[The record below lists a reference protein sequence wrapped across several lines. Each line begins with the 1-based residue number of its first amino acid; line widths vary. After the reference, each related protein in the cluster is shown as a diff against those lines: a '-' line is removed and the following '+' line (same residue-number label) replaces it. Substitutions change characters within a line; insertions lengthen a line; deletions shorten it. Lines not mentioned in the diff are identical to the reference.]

1 MPINFFLSL
10 KDKYENR
17 IVNKILFSNID
28 RACVK
33 ISNKDIKTI
42 ISAYSY

>member
-1 MPINFFLSL
+1 MPMNFFLSL

-17 IVNKILFSNID
+17 IVNKMLYSNID
-28 RACVK
+28 RTCVK

-42 ISAYSY
+42 ISAYRY